1 MDILESVARKWLA
14 SGCAAEKVTKGDCE
28 MTKLLFAVVVLGAIS
43 ALGQSA
49 FNGTWRA
56 NNQSMEYQ
64 GSNQYSLQN
73 GIWRCDTCVPKIAIK
88 ADGRDHRV
96 NSSLYYGAPY
106 ADMERVREVNDHSV
120 EITDKIGEKVVATNK
135 LTTSDDGK
143 TLTTDWKHI
152 SENGKESGG
161 KFDSDRVGGVPAGAN
176 KVSGAWRPV
185 ITNTSEDVITVTY
198 KVTEDGV
205 AMSDPTGD
213 SFTAR
218 FDGKEYPY
226 KGDPGITGV
235 SLKKIDE
242 NTIEETDI
250 HNGNVITVARMT
262 VDRDGKMMKVT
273 VEDKLRKA
281 RISWTADKL

>member
-1 MDILESVARKWLA
+1 
-14 SGCAAEKVTKGDCE
+14 
-28 MTKLLFAVVVLGAIS
+28 MTKLLFAVVALGAIS
-43 ALGQSA
+43 ALGQSP
-49 FNGTWRA
+49 FDGTWRA
-56 NNQSMEYQ
+56 NNRSMEYQ

-73 GIWRCDTCVPKIAIK
+73 GIWRCDTCVPTIAIK

-106 ADMERVREVNDHSV
+106 ADTESVREVNDHSI
-120 EITDKIGEKVVATNK
+120 EIADKIGGKVVATNK

-143 TLTTDWKHI
+143 ILTTEWKEI
-152 SENGKESGG
+152 SANGKESDG
-161 KFDSDRVGGVPAGAN
+161 KFDSERVRDTPAGAN
-176 KVSGAWRPV
+176 RVSGVWRPV
-185 ITNTSEDVITVTY
+185 RTNTSEDIITVTY
-198 KVTEDGV
+198 QVTADGL

-213 SFTAR
+213 SFNAK
-218 FDGKEYPY
+218 FDGKEYPF

-250 HNGNVITVARMT
+250 RKGQAIIVARMT
-262 VDRDGKMMKVT
+262 VDRDGKTMKVT

-281 RISWTADKL
+281 TISWTADKL